1 MIMETMGFIIKFE
14 KEMKLKIQV
23 SPLCW
28 LNEEST
34 FLRLHRA
41 RAYSQ
46 TAGIRARAYSQT
58 AGIRLQALPL
68 ASWVTL
74 GKLLDPSEPQFSHL

>member
-46 TAGIRARAYSQT
+46 TAGIR
-58 AGIRLQALPL
+58 LQALPL

>member
-34 FLRLHRA
+34 FLRLHRIMVK
-41 RAYSQ
+41 SQ
-46 TAGIRARAYSQT
+46 S
-58 AGIRLQALPL
+58 L
-68 ASWVTL
+68 
-74 GKLLDPSEPQFSHL
+74 